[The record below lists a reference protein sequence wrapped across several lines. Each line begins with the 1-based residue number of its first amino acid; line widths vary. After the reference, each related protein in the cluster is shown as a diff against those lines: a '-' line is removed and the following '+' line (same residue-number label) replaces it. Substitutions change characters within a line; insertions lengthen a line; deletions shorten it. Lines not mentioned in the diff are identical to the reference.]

1 MSLRYISIIMK
12 KLITIISFVGM
23 TAYMT
28 SCNQSRPVNEG
39 TTSYQS
45 TTDPELAEFI
55 SKIKAVDNHTHV
67 NTINPD
73 DKGSDALPLDVLL
86 PFEIPTRLRPESPD
100 WLAADKA
107 LYGFTGSELNEQSMK
122 ELMGTMEKVMKE
134 KGEKFPEWALDQ
146 TGIEVMLANRIAM
159 GPGLST
165 PRFRW
170 VSYVD
175 ALLFPLSTKT
185 EAAVTPDREKLFPL
199 EDQLLKKYLSDLNVS
214 NKLPATLDE
223 YLKRVVTGTLEAQKN
238 NGCIAVKFE
247 VAYLR
252 SLDFEKVALQ
262 SASEVYSHYIN
273 GGEPSH
279 EKYKLLQDFLF
290 RYIAR
295 EAGRLGMAVHIHSFP
310 AAGNYYVAANSDPL
324 LLEPVFNDPELRN
337 TKFVLIHGG
346 GTFSQ
351 HTSAMLWKPN
361 VYADIS
367 ALTRLWTPDQLAIVL
382 RDWLSQFP
390 EKVLFGTDAA
400 SFGPGLGWELGAWIA
415 TATGRQALTIAL
427 SGMIR
432 SNEVGRSRANEI
444 ATMVMR
450 TNAGNLYNLGLK

>member
-1 MSLRYISIIMK
+1 MK
-12 KLITIISFVGM
+12 KLITIISFAGIVV
-23 TAYMT
+23 YMT
-28 SCNQSRPVNEG
+28 SCNQTRPVNEG

-55 SKIKAVDNHTHV
+55 SKIKAVDNHSHV
-67 NTINPD
+67 NTINAD
-73 DKGSDALPLDVLL
+73 DEGSDALPLNVLL
-86 PFEIPTRLRPESPD
+86 PFEIPARLRPESPD

-122 ELMGTMEKVMKE
+122 ELMGTMETVVKE
-134 KGEKFPEWALDQ
+134 KGAKFPEWVLDK
-146 TGIEVMLANRIAM
+146 TAIEVMLANRISM
-159 GPGLST
+159 GPGLSS

-185 EAAVTPDREKLFPL
+185 KAAASPDREKLFPI
-199 EDQLLKKYLSDLNVS
+199 EDQHLKNYLSDLKIS
-214 NKLPATLDE
+214 KLPATLDE
-223 YLKRVVTGTLEAQKN
+223 YLTRVVTGTLEAQKKS
-238 NGCIAVKFE
+238 GCVAVKFE
-247 VAYLR
+247 VAFLR

-262 SASEVYSHYIN
+262 TATELYSRYLN
-273 GGEPSH
+273 GAEPSH
-279 EKYKLLQDFLF
+279 AEYKLLEDFLF

-295 EAGRLGMAVHIHSFP
+295 EAGRLGMAVHIHAFP
-310 AAGNYYVAANSDPL
+310 APGNYFVAAGSDPI
-324 LLEPVFNDPELRN
+324 LLEAMFNDPELRN

-346 GTFSQ
+346 GAFSQ
-351 HTSAMLWKPN
+351 HTSTMLWKPN

-367 ALTRLWTPDQLAIVL
+367 GLTRLWTPDQLANVL

-390 EKVLFGTDAA
+390 GKVLFGTDAA

-432 SNEVGRSRANEI
+432 SNEVSRSRAKEI

-450 TNAGNLYNLGLK
+450 TNAGKLYNLRLD